1 MEKKKDEMPDWL
13 AIPIIGV
20 GLAIWYASESPEN
33 YQQVMTWVNVA
44 ADIIRWATEPQA
56 DIPVQA
62 VAPAIASTGLS
73 AIAQIGLLIGALMIG
88 VVVFAAFSDKMK
100 GGSRNATMQA
110 GEAPTKAQPVFKAD
124 RSVISRNGARKVE

>member
-44 ADIIRWATEPQA
+44 ADIIRWATTPQA
-56 DIPVQA
+56 DIPTQA
-62 VAPAIASTGLS
+62 VAPAIVATGLS
-73 AIAQIGLLIGALMIG
+73 AIGQIGFLIGILM
-88 VVVFAAFSDKMK
+88 VAFAAIAVFSGKLS
-100 GGSRNATMQA
+100 GGKKDATMQA
-110 GEAPTKAQPVFKAD
+110 GEGPTKAKPAFKPY
-124 RSVISRNGARKVE
+124 RLVTGRNGARKVE

>member
-1 MEKKKDEMPDWL
+1 MEKQQDPGPVAGIAGLLVVGAAMDYMRNEGRNIAKAIEWYHWLRSLDLITMP
-13 AIPIIGV
+13 AEI
-20 GLAIWYASESPEN
+20 
-33 YQQVMTWVNVA
+33 A
-44 ADIIRWATEPQA
+44 AQ
-56 DIPVQA
+56 QA